1 MWSVVGYV
9 ILYFIMLLYLL
20 YYKYVLFSNMYYVIY
35 CKLHYITL
43 VSPRF
48 RDTLHPSIC
57 TVVVMEG
64 KLVVKGNLM
73 KWCFR
78 GFQRDLEGL
87 RGFKR
92 V

>member
-1 MWSVVGYV
+1 MQGGSLCGGVSGMWSVVGYV

-57 TVVVMEG
+57 TVVVG
-64 KLVVKGNLM
+64 
-73 KWCFR
+73 
-78 GFQRDLEGL
+78 
-87 RGFKR
+87 R
-92 V
+92 VDGR